1 MSPRT
6 GFEATLLD
14 PDFESPKLTMIVP
27 PMQRSTLISFTQVK
41 ISPKNTRD
49 TRNVNKLDELL
60 KMVFDCKENQN
71 HNRITHWLTEADI
84 TLHPLLMR

>member
-27 PMQRSTLISFTQVK
+27 PMQRSTLISFTQLK
-41 ISPKNTRD
+41 ISPKNTRE
-49 TRNVNKLDELL
+49 TRKVNKLDELL

-71 HNRITHWLTEADI
+71 HNHITQADI
-84 TLHPLLMR
+84 ILHPLLMR